1 VWKTTYTSSNS
12 KIGKYKPTP
21 AFDKYGNLWVV
32 SSFGNASCP
41 VAVLPAAKF
50 AASSVTK
57 ADWFQPNGLL
67 SLNTGDMQRSRFIVS
82 TKNNVKMFIDGDYP
96 RPDGSGKLFCW
107 DNGEVDPTIDT
118 YRLVS
123 LSRFIDQN
131 DRQVEWTYV
140 NHMEQDK
147 DGNIWVGHT
156 KGVYM
161 FDPDVV
167 FDEQPRAIRPFV
179 MKSTE
184 GKGIL
189 CEGYN
194 VFDVGVDR
202 DNNKWLAT
210 DDGVYFV
217 SPDGSE
223 VYNHFTSDNSD
234 LPSNTVYSVEC
245 DTVNE
250 RVYVYT
256 DNGFAEY
263 IAQGDAAAL
272 SFDDVYAF
280 PNPVE
285 PDFTGM
291 IKIANLM
298 ENSYVTVTD
307 REGNVVTQ
315 LGPVMGSVLWDGSGP
330 DGERVATGI
339 YNIYAAQGGA
349 PVVNGSPHA
358 TVMIIR

>member
-1 VWKTTYTSSNS
+1 M
-12 KIGKYKPTP
+12 
-21 AFDKYGNLWVV
+21 
-32 SSFGNASCP
+32 
-41 VAVLPAAKF
+41 
-50 AASSVTK
+50 
-57 ADWFQPNGLL
+57 L
-67 SLNTGDMQRSRFIVS
+67 SLNTGDMQRSRFLVS
-82 TKNNVKMFIDGDYP
+82 KKNNFKFFIDGDYP
-96 RPDGSGKLFCW
+96 GDPGNAELFCW
-107 DNGEVDPTIDT
+107 DNGQVDPTINT
-118 YRLVS
+118 YRLVN

-131 DRQVEWTYV
+131 DRQVDWTYV

-156 KGVYM
+156 KGVFM

-167 FDEQPRAIRPFV
+167 FDEQPRAVRPFV
-179 MKSTE
+179 TKSTE

-189 CEGYN
+189 CESYS
-194 VFDVGVDR
+194 VYDVGVDR

-223 VYNHFTSDNSD
+223 VYNHFTSENSD

-245 DTVNE
+245 DTVNG
-250 RVYVYT
+250 RVFVYT
-256 DNGFAEY
+256 NNGFAEY
-263 IAQGDAAAL
+263 IAEGDAAAL

-307 REGNVVTQ
+307 RDGHVVTQ
-315 LGPVMGSVLWDGSGP
+315 LGPVMGSALWDGSGA
-330 DGERVATGI
+330 DGERVPTGI
-339 YNIYAAQGGA
+339 YNIYAAQGSQPVVTGA
-349 PVVNGSPHA
+349 PQA